1 MDYTR
6 KKQLTLLLVILVLSS
21 LSCNL
26 LNRVSNAPS
35 EPTPIPVSIE
45 SANSLRKE
53 ITSAAESLSA
63 GERVTIVIDEAEI
76 TSLIAMELAKQSE
89 PILYEPQVY
98 LRDGEM
104 QLNGKVLQSGFMV
117 PAQMNLTMST
127 DVHGKPEI
135 NILSANVGPLDLPDS
150 MLVEL
155 EGQIDTVFI
164 RNIQSSINDVYVESI
179 IIADGLMTII
189 GQTR

>member
-6 KKQLTLLLVILVLSS
+6 KKQLTLLLVTLVLSS

-45 SANSLRKE
+45 SANSLREE

-98 LRDGEM
+98 LRDGEV

-135 NILSANVGPLDLPDS
+135 NILSANVGPLELPDS
-150 MLVEL
+150 MLVEF

-164 RNIQSSINDVYVESI
+164 RNIQPSINDVYVESI

>member
-6 KKQLTLLLVILVLSS
+6 KKQLTLLLVTLVLSS
-21 LSCNL
+21 LSCNI

-45 SANSLRKE
+45 SANSLREE

-98 LRDGEM
+98 LRDGEV

-135 NILSANVGPLDLPDS
+135 NILSANVGPLELPDS
-150 MLVEL
+150 MLVEF

-164 RNIQSSINDVYVESI
+164 RNIQPSINDVYVESI